1 MATWASKSRR
11 RAFTMVEAVVGVGI
25 GSFVMISL
33 ISFTVMVG
41 RISKSTNSQQ
51 ISLRDAKSAIE
62 MINRQLRPAVSPVTL
77 IDPDNDRWGN
87 AVEFVHYGETVRR
100 RIELHPG
107 ADGDYFTPWD
117 NVLYYH
123 PDVTQAAGR
132 EIIATRI
139 APVDP
144 RGAFQYN
151 GVVGALNVRMRIGDP
166 IGQTHTYRTGVGVQG
181 AEVNIAI
188 SPRN

>member
-1 MATWASKSRR
+1 MIETVVAIGLG
-11 RAFTMVEAVVGVGI
+11 AFA
-25 GSFVMISL
+25 MISMIAL
-33 ISFTVMVG
+33 TVMVG
-41 RISKSTNSQQ
+41 RLSKSTNTQQ
-51 ISLRDAKSAIE
+51 ISLRDAKNAIE
-62 MINRQLRPAVSPVTL
+62 TINRQIRPSVTPVLL

-87 AVEFVHYGETVRR
+87 AVEFRHYAQTVIR

-107 ADGDYFTPWD
+107 EDGDYYTPWD
-117 NVLYYH
+117 NVLYLF
-123 PDVTQAAGR
+123 PDVTKTTGR

-139 APVDP
+139 APIDP

-151 GVVGALNVRMRIGDP
+151 GVVGALNVQLRIGDP
-166 IGQTHTYRTGVGVQG
+166 LGEPHIYRTGVGIQG